1 MAQCLPSSS
10 LTFSQH
16 WFKEDPEY
24 GQMLKRMWKGDLT
37 KEDCKRICT
46 RVIGYNGLE
55 LPTEFEGEQKIKMF
69 KNSLQ
74 RNRKWRRQRLV
85 IKINMLITATQQW
98 LPCGRRQW
106 NFMSPQVVNFQ
117 LMETLCWK
125 ISPLFTSPKEQFAET
140 PKNYYAPTNQQ
151 TNKQWIPNSTK
162 LWGKCSGHSTSW
174 EHK

>member
-1 MAQCLPSSS
+1 
-10 LTFSQH
+10 
-16 WFKEDPEY
+16 
-24 GQMLKRMWKGDLT
+24 MLKRMWKGDLT

-117 LMETLCWK
+117 LMETLC
-125 ISPLFTSPKEQFAET
+125 
-140 PKNYYAPTNQQ
+140 
-151 TNKQWIPNSTK
+151 
-162 LWGKCSGHSTSW
+162 
-174 EHK
+174 